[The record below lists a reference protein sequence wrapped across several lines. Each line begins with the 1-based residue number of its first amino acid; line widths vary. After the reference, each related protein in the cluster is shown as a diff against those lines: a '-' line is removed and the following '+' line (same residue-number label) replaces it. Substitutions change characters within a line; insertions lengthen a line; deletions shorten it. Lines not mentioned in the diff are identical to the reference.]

1 MGFVDLIR
9 RKTKRERV
17 LAAIKANDIDKLPK
31 LLASDQRINIQNENG
46 QSLLEI
52 ACENGFEQSVRY
64 LISRRENWGQSGC
77 ASFRIS
83 IEKGKE
89 NVVRI
94 LAKKLIDTLPLID
107 THLEL
112 ILNPG
117 YRENVSVVHYAAAK
131 GTPSV
136 LKEILMESN
145 FKEVLNEND
154 RRVGATPSGLD
165 PAHIAAMFGRTDII
179 DEMLD
184 QGVDLNARERRSG
197 QTPLHLAVYYK
208 RHTTVNRLLEALVKT
223 DIEDTTIEKH
233 TPLSLARSMD
243 LHSIVQL
250 LEKHTRASNMEIA
263 FISINEMIRNEK
275 AEREK
280 NTNEMK
286 NSIYENATEIE
297 RMKREFDERIMRLEQ
312 KDQDC
317 SEIERPCPSS
327 QPRTLPQGVSPV
339 MPEASLTR
347 YVYRS
352 SSSVPDSSYFQDLIG
367 PSSVTDPLG
376 MFVSLFD
383 RVLPNE

>member
-1 MGFVDLIR
+1 MGFLDLIN

-17 LAAIKANDIDKLPK
+17 LATINANDLAKLSK
-31 LLASDQRINIQNENG
+31 LLASDQTIYIQNENG

-52 ACENGFEQSVRY
+52 ACENGSERIVRY
-64 LISRRENWGQSGC
+64 LIRRRKNWGVGGC
-77 ASFRIS
+77 ASIRIS
-83 IEKGKE
+83 IETGKD
-89 NVVRI
+89 NIVRI
-94 LAKKLIDTLPLID
+94 LAPTLIDTN
-107 THLEL
+107 LEL
-112 ILNPG
+112 ILRHK
-117 YRENVSVVHYAAAK
+117 YRENVSVLHYAAAK

-136 LKEILMESN
+136 LRALMEIDVPVS
-145 FKEVLNEND
+145 
-154 RRVGATPSGLD
+154 ATPRGLD
-165 PAHIAAMFGRTDII
+165 PVHIAAMFGRTDII